1 MEFNLQF
8 YQIYS
13 ISYEFMKFELYLEFE
28 LNNSEGKMKKGT
40 VAVG

>member
-13 ISYEFMKFELYLEFE
+13 ISYELLKFELYLEIEFE
-28 LNNSEGKMKKGT
+28 
-40 VAVG
+40 